1 MQSTFFNATL
11 LRVCFYRATSQN
23 IMYKSYLLSLYFL
36 LGTAQLWGQVSGK
49 VSNERGEPLPGAY
62 ILLLPDSALAVADG
76 AGGFSFPRPKPGVYA
91 VEVSFLGFDTQRK
104 EFAAAQKPIQL
115 NIVLSGREQ
124 LLQTVV
130 ITADHAKQENTLSS
144 EHLMLNFIAQ
154 QRGGSFAQSIE
165 KLPGLSA
172 ITVGAGIAKPVIRGL
187 SFNRIIVNSQGIKQE
202 GQQWGADHGL
212 EMDQFDVEQ
221 VEIIKGP
228 ASLQYG
234 SDGLGGVINILP
246 GAIPQRN
253 SLSGSVMGLFKTNN
267 SHIAGSAFVAA
278 NANDWFATARF
289 SRQDYAS
296 FRVPAE
302 NFVFNGFELPIYN
315 NTLLNT
321 GGRENNFNINL
332 GRKTGRGIT
341 RVAYSLYDLEA
352 GLFPGAVGIPRSYT
366 LTPRDNN
373 REISVPK
380 QTVAHHKLSLSRLVF
395 WDANH
400 AEINFGYQYNLRR
413 EFSFPENHNRFLLND
428 PNDRLALQLD
438 LQTFSSN
445 GHLELNPTDTWK
457 TVFGFNA
464 QYQTNRRSGF
474 EFLLPDFRT
483 FRGGVF
489 TIHEKQLNPRL
500 TGIGGLRFDA
510 ASNHTTFFEQ
520 PFFDSGG
527 TVLGFQRAPRT
538 NHLFFNVS
546 ASGGLN
552 VEAVPDQ
559 LYLKVNLGKSFRA
572 PYPNETS
579 SDGVHHGNFRH
590 ELGTTDLRSEHGYQ
604 LDLGAEWES
613 QRFTASWAGYLNYF
627 DQYIYLKPSGRF
639 VFRPDAGQT
648 YQYVQND
655 AVYVG
660 FELDAEWRVRGPW
673 SLHGAAEYVWNRNID
688 ESRPLPFTPPPSV
701 LLELNF
707 KPTRSGALQNLA
719 LHLSSHYYFAKTAAT
734 VAQNEPLTPDYNLLE
749 AGVNF
754 ALPIGRQKV
763 HWSLQ
768 GQNLLNRRYFNPLSR
783 YRILN
788 LPEQGRNV
796 MLSVKFDW

>member
-1 MQSTFFNATL
+1 MCK
-11 LRVCFYRATSQN
+11 R
-23 IMYKSYLLSLYFL
+23 YLLSLYFL
-36 LGTAQLWGQVSGK
+36 FGAALLWGQIAGK

-62 ILLLPDSALAVADG
+62 ILLLPDSSLAVTDG
-76 AGGFSFPRPKPGVYA
+76 AGAFGFSKLTPGAYTL
-91 VEVSFLGFDTQRK
+91 EVSFLGFDTQRK
-104 EFAAAQKPIQL
+104 DFVLAQKPL
-115 NIVLSGREQ
+115 NLSIVLSSREQ
-124 LLQTVV
+124 VLQTVV

-144 EHLMLNFIAQ
+144 EHLTLNFISQ

-212 EMDQFDVEQ
+212 EIDQFDVEQ

-253 SLSGSVMGLFKTNN
+253 TVSGSIMGLYKTNN

-278 NANDWFATARF
+278 NVHDWFATARY

-296 FRVPAE
+296 FRVPAQ
-302 NFVFNGFELPIYN
+302 NFVFNGFELPIYD

-321 GGRENNFNINL
+321 GGRENNFNLNL
-332 GRKTGRGIT
+332 GRKTERGIT
-341 RVAYSLYDLEA
+341 RFTYSLYDLEA

-366 LTPRDNN
+366 LAPRDNN
-373 REISVPK
+373 REVSVPK
-380 QTVAHHKLSLSRLVF
+380 QTVTHHKLSLSRLAF
-395 WDANH
+395 WGANH
-400 AEINFGYQYNLRR
+400 AELNFGYQYNLRR
-413 EFSFPENHNRFLLND
+413 EFSFPENHNRFLLDD

-445 GHLELNPTDTWK
+445 GHIELNPTDEWK

-464 QYQTNRRSGF
+464 QYQTNRRGGF
-474 EFLLPDFRT
+474 EFLLPDFQA
-483 FRGGVF
+483 FRSGVF
-489 TIHEKQLNPRL
+489 TISEKQLNPRL
-500 TGIGGLRFDA
+500 VGIGGLRLDL
-510 ASNHTTFFEQ
+510 ASNNTVFFEQ
-520 PFFDSGG
+520 PFFDSRG

-538 NHLFFNVS
+538 DNRFFNVS
-546 ASGGLN
+546 ASAGVN
-552 VEAVPDQ
+552 FEAVPDQ
-559 LYLKVNLGKSFRA
+559 LYFKANLGKSFRA

-590 ELGTTDLRSEHGYQ
+590 ELGTPDLRSEHGYQ

-613 QRFTASWAGYLNYF
+613 PRLKTSLAGYLNYF

-655 AVYVG
+655 AVYAG
-660 FELDAEWRVRGPW
+660 FEFDAEWQVHGPW
-673 SLHGAAEYVWNRNID
+673 SLYGAAEYVWNRNLD
-688 ESRPLPFTPPPSV
+688 EGRALPFTPPPSL
-701 LLELNF
+701 LLEVQF
-707 KPTRSGALQNLA
+707 KPVRTGTLKNVA
-719 LHLSSHYYFAKTAAT
+719 LHLSSHYHFAKTAAT

-749 AGVNF
+749 AGLNF
-754 ALPIGRQKV
+754 SLPVGRQKI

-796 MLSVKFDW
+796 VLSLKIDW